1 MFLSSSGKE
10 SGLKQFQSQHFNE
23 LHSVTVKSFSNWRKN
38 ICSSKCELCQAQL
51 SESDVDHGREETKIR
66 HTLRQTQKKTRNVG
80 ILFHKG
86 RHKIWHHRFYKHWQM
101 PFIIT

>member
-51 SESDVDHGREETKIR
+51 SDDVDHGREDPSHFETDSKKD
-66 HTLRQTQKKTRNVG
+66 QKCRDSFSQRKA
-80 ILFHKG
+80 
-86 RHKIWHHRFYKHWQM
+86 
-101 PFIIT
+101 